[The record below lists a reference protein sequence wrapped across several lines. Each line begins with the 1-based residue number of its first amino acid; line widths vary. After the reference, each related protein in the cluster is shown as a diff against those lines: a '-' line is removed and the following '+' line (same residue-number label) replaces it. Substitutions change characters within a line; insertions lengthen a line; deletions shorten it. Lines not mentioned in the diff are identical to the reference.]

1 MIKNGTLHPDDG
13 IIKYADEEKDNEED
27 DDDEDEDGEGFDA
40 STQEF

>member
-1 MIKNGTLHPDDG
+1 MIKNGTLPPDDG

-27 DDDEDEDGEGFDA
+27 DEEDEDGQSFDA